1 MDRETAQARWEQATQ
16 RPLFVLAVLFAVAY
30 AVPIVDTSAGHALT
44 RVCTVVEWVVWGAFA
59 VDYLTRLGLAPRRWD
74 FVRSHWADLC
84 AVVLP
89 MLQPLRLLR
98 LVSTLM
104 LVGRRAR
111 MASQIRLTT
120 YVAGAVVGLLMFGSL
135 AVLSVERDAPHG
147 NIRTLGDAV
156 WWSFTTMTTVGYGDH
171 APTTGLGRVLAVG
184 LMLSGIALLGVV
196 TANIAAWFISR
207 FEKDD
212 VEERRQTEA
221 IEALTEE
228 VRRLRAEVAALS
240 GPLRPPVPAVT
251 PVPAVP
257 TVLGR
262 DRGPGRERPVLQQA
276 AARAGRAGQPDDGQ
290 QGVDGTQDHGDQ
302 GRHGAGARPG
312 AAHGQPAADDR
323 GGTEDDPEREEARD
337 RADEPDD
344 AERRAIRPGP

>member
-1 MDRETAQARWEQATQ
+1 MTHVSAQARWELRTQ
-16 RPLFVLAVLFAVAY
+16 RPLLVLAVAFALAY
-30 AVPIVDTSAGHALT
+30 AVPIVDDDAGHAVNLT
-44 RVCTVVEWVVWGAFA
+44 CTVTEWVVWGAFA
-59 VDYLTRLGLAPRRWD
+59 TDYLIRLALAPRRRD
-74 FVRSHWADLC
+74 FVRTHWPDLC

-120 YVAGAVVGLLMFGSL
+120 YVGGTVVGLLMFGSL
-135 AVLSVERDAPHG
+135 AVLSVERDSPNG

-171 APTTGLGRVLAVG
+171 APTTGMGRVLAVG

-212 VEERRQTEA
+212 VEERRQTAA

-228 VRRLRAEVAALS
+228 VRALRAEVTAL
-240 GPLRPPVPAVT
+240 
-251 PVPAVP
+251 
-257 TVLGR
+257 
-262 DRGPGRERPVLQQA
+262 
-276 AARAGRAGQPDDGQ
+276 
-290 QGVDGTQDHGDQ
+290 
-302 GRHGAGARPG
+302 
-312 AAHGQPAADDR
+312 
-323 GGTEDDPEREEARD
+323 GGTPGLLPRPLPSGTEE
-337 RADEPDD
+337 PSGST
-344 AERRAIRPGP
+344 P